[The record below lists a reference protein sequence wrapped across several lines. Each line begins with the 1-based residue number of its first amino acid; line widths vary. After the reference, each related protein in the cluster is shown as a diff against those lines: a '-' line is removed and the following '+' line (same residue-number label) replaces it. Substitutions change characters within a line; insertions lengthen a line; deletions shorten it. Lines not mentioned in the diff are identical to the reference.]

1 MLRLLTM
8 SWNIVD
14 DTLDTDDHNDVL
26 VTSSEKIV
34 TANISSSKYACASQH
49 EFSLLG

>member
-34 TANISSSKYACASQH
+34 TANISSSKYA
-49 EFSLLG
+49 